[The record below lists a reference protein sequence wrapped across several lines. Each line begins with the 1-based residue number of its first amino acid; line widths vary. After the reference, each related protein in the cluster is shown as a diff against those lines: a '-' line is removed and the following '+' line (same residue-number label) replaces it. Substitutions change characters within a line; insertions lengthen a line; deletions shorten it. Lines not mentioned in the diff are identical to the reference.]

1 MSELLT
7 KNMTLLAQDT
17 LGGFGGVGEGLALQ
31 VTSKGRRIMWIA
43 HEGPPKNFSG
53 VDVTDPRK
61 PKLICQTELPHSGMR
76 SNSLE
81 LSGDILAVAYQVYKK
96 ADQPAGIE
104 LFDVSDPENPKSIGF
119 YDTSGPHSRGVHCLW
134 FVDGET
140 IHCASGSADFEP
152 HHFRDDQFYQIIDA
166 RNPAKMEEI
175 GRWWLPGTR
184 VGDSEP
190 QPERIN
196 PLPMDDPRG
205 GDAFRLH
212 NANVYPDHPD
222 RAYLGYIDGGCI
234 ILDIADPSAPKEV
247 SRWSPHNPYPGFT
260 HTVLPLFDRGLL
272 VVSDECIKDDGADW
286 PKLTWVLDARNEKN
300 LVPISTLPLPPVE
313 EYAQRGGRFGSHNLH
328 ENKPGPSFRSE
339 EIIVGAFFNAGVRVY
354 NLKNP
359 YQPELI
365 AYCVPPKPENSR
377 VGAVQINDVYVDEN
391 AIVYAGDRWAGGLY
405 IMEMDI

>member
-272 VVSDECIKDDGADW
+272 VVSDECIKDNGADW